1 LSQKKSV
8 CKEEEEEP
16 KMIRDLVQNYVIDTT
31 YWTGPNPT
39 WNQVYA
45 TRIFAVVALGTLYAF
60 LFKLLYVVCEQ
71 LSFRFFRKYKSLN
84 AMQKVDWTSRLVAMV
99 FIVVNTYQAYLLI
112 GEGHHTIVPVEGTD
126 PTDWDTAQWRLDT
139 TVTDNCLYLLYLYYS
154 FVFAYELYDL
164 KNCWDIRM
172 MSGVLHHIVL
182 LIIIPLNWPITLIAI
197 PGVWMTVC
205 TYFTNIPAHIR
216 SFMVH
221 MGYRDTKFYTY
232 NKWAWWISYIVFRLF
247 GIPWFSSVM
256 WFTIAPMKAQSPLL
270 PIVYYFA
277 AMAVHYS
284 LSLYWFVEMT
294 KTMFP
299 VSREMKRVGSYALVP
314 KIADKP
320 KHNRGGESESESG
333 EDEGGQ
339 KFD

>member
-1 LSQKKSV
+1 
-8 CKEEEEEP
+8 
-16 KMIRDLVQNYVIDTT
+16 MIRELVQDYVVDTT
-31 YWTGPNPT
+31 FWTGPNPT

-45 TRIFAVVALGTLYAF
+45 TRILAVVTVGTVLAF
-60 LFKLLYVVCEQ
+60 FFKLLYIVSEA
-71 LSFRFFRKYKSLN
+71 LSYRFFPKYKTLN
-84 AMQKVDWTSRLVAMV
+84 NMQKVDWTSRVVAML
-99 FIVVNTYQAYLLI
+99 FIVINTYLAYLLI
-112 GEGHHTIVPVEGTD
+112 GESQHFIVPVEGTD

-139 TVTDNCLYLLYLYYS
+139 TVTDRCLYVLYIYY
-154 FVFAYELYDL
+154 VFLFSYELYDL

-172 MSGVLHHIVL
+172 MSGVLHHVVL
-182 LIIIPLNWPITLIAI
+182 LIIIPMNWPITLIAV
-197 PGVWMTVC
+197 PGVWMTTC
-205 TYFTNIPAHIR
+205 TYFSNIPAHIR

-221 MGYRDTKFYTY
+221 TGYRDTKFYTY
-232 NKWAWWISYIVFRLF
+232 NKWAWWLSYIVFRLF
-247 GIPWFSSVM
+247 GIPWFSSMM
-256 WFTIAPMKAQSPLL
+256 WFTIAPMKAQSPMF

-277 AMAVHYS
+277 AMTIHYA

-314 KIADKP
+314 KVASKAT
-320 KHNRGGESESESG
+320 KSNNAGRESETES